1 MNWLAILGVI
11 LGLALAEIYRARRR
25 AAKDRLASVAMRK
38 QFFNTGRAWGLF
50 EGMNIVLE
58 MPSPGPGNRIERVIC
73 VDAARKINAQLQ
85 ALTKDDDLPLNVR
98 IPVVTIPEAVGTP
111 DRSLS

>member
-58 MPSPGPGNRIERVIC
+58 TPANRLERVIC

-85 ALTKDDDLPLNVR
+85 ALTKDDELPLNVR
-98 IPVVTIPEAVGTP
+98 IPVVVIPEAVGTP